1 MATMTTIDPLVTA
14 LFLIAAFVI
23 AGLMHSA
30 WLASNASRRFS
41 HPIDAGLRLR
51 GRRLLGDNK
60 TLRGFIV
67 MAPAAGLS
75 FFVLGALL
83 DAISPATRAS
93 LWPLSNLEL
102 ALLGTWA
109 GLGFML
115 GELPN
120 SFIKRQLDIAPGAPA
135 SGGAAT
141 VVGFVADRV
150 DSIIGMLLAISV
162 VTYTPWQTWGYVL
175 TLGPAIHLCFSVLLH
190 RLGVKARAA

>member
-1 MATMTTIDPLVTA
+1 MTIIDPLVTA

-30 WLASNASRRFS
+30 WLASNASRNFS
-41 HPIDAGLRLR
+41 YPIDAGVSFR
-51 GRRLLGDNK
+51 GRRLFGDNK
-60 TLRGFIV
+60 TLRGFMV

-75 FFVLGALL
+75 FFALGALL
-83 DAISPATRAS
+83 DATSPALRAS
-93 LWPLSNLEL
+93 LWPMSNMEL

-120 SFIKRQLDIAPGAPA
+120 SFVKRQFDIAPGLPPV
-135 SGGAAT
+135 GRTAAF
-141 VVGFVADRV
+141 VSFVADRV
-150 DSIIGMLLAISV
+150 DSIIGMAVALSV
-162 VTYTPWQTWGYVL
+162 VTTTPWLTWLYVIVF
-175 TLGPAIHLCFSVLLH
+175 GPAIHLCFSVLLY

>member
-1 MATMTTIDPLVTA
+1 MTTIDPLVTA

-51 GRRLLGDNK
+51 GRRLFGDNK

-67 MAPAAGLS
+67 MAPAAGFS
-75 FFVLGALL
+75 FFALGALL
-83 DAISPATRAS
+83 DATSPALRAS
-93 LWPLSNLEL
+93 IWPLSNPGL

-120 SFIKRQLDIAPGAPA
+120 SFVKRQLDIAPGLPPV
-135 SGGAAT
+135 GRAAAF
-141 VVGFVADRV
+141 VAFVADRV
-150 DSIIGMLLAISV
+150 DSIIGMAVALSL
-162 VTYTPWQTWGYVL
+162 VTSTPWLTWLYVIV
-175 TLGPAIHLCFSVLLH
+175 LGPAIHLCFSILLY